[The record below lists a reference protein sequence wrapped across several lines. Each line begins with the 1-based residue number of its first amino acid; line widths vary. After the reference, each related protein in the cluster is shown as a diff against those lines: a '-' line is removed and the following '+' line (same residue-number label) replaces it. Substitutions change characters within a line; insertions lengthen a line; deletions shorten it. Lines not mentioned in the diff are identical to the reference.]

1 MVMGNLFL
9 TDLPIHRKFDLKGST
24 QGRFTKPEKFESG
37 TTLKDL
43 DLDVTFKLEEGWNQ
57 KLDDQLKSDCRLLE
71 DMNVMDYSLL
81 LGVHYRKQGL
91 EAIPELTPE
100 SDQEDRR
107 HREKC
112 ESQIQ
117 SLRLDENK
125 SQALLKLV
133 NLKLESRRTMRHG
146 PQHAL
151 VRQPARNPTMRPVAY
166 ADGGTEALAHLLG
179 YDRVQ
184 LGRNLA
190 ATAVKTKPTGRGAS
204 DDADDVVV
212 YLGVIDILQDYNMSK
227 KLEHGWKS
235 FYLDGQAIS
244 AVDPTRYSKRFRD
257 FMDNVFT

>member
-9 TDLPIHRKFDLKGST
+9 TDLPIHQKFDLKGST
-24 QGRFTKPEKFESG
+24 QGRFTKPEKLEPG

-43 DLDVTFKLEEGWNQ
+43 DLDFTVKLEEGWHQ
-57 KLDDQLKSDCRLLE
+57 KLHDQLEHDCVLLE

-81 LGVHYRKQGL
+81 LGVHYRKKGL

-100 SDQEDRR
+100 SDQEERR

-112 ESQIQ
+112 ELQIR
-117 SLRLDENK
+117 SLKLDEQR
-125 SQALLKLV
+125 SEALLKLV

-146 PQHAL
+146 PQQAL

-184 LGRNLA
+184 LGRNMA
-190 ATAVKTKPTGRGAS
+190 ATAVQIKPSEDS
-204 DDADDVVV
+204 DEAEDVVL

-235 FYLDGQAIS
+235 FYMDGQAIS
-244 AVDPTRYSKRFRD
+244 AVDPVRYSKRFRE
-257 FMDNVFT
+257 FMDKVFT